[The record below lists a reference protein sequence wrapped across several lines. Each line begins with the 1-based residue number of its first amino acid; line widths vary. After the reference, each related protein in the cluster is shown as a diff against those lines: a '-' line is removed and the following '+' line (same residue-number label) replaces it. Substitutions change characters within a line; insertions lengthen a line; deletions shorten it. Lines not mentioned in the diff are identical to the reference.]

1 MKLKQNLY
9 NQCQAQLGSRLEV
22 IKNKIA
28 DIQNSLQSET
38 KSTAGDKHET
48 GRAML
53 QLEREK
59 AGQQLAELQKQQ
71 ELLHKINPKQIHTKV
86 ALGSIVKTSSAN
98 YFIAVSVGEIKFNNE
113 LFFAI
118 SAATPI
124 GQLLLSKQVGD
135 SIQFRAQQFTITEII

>member
-1 MKLKQNLY
+1 MHLKEKLYQ
-9 NQCQAQLGSRLEV
+9 QCQNALNKRLEV
-22 IKNKIA
+22 IKSTVS

-59 AGQQLAELQKQQ
+59 AGNQLAELQKQI
-71 ELLHKINPKQIHTKV
+71 EILHKINAHVSHSKV
-86 ALGSIVKTSSAN
+86 ALGSIVKTSDSN
-98 YFIAVSVGEIKFNNE
+98 YFIGVSVGEIKTKNE
-113 LFFAI
+113 SFYGI

-124 GQLLLSKQVGD
+124 GRLLMSKQVGD
-135 SIQFRAQQFTITEII
+135 TIQFRAHQFTITEIL

>member
-1 MKLKQNLY
+1 MELKQNLY
-9 NQCQAQLGSRLEV
+9 NQCQEQLNQRLEV

-71 ELLHKINPKQIHTKV
+71 ELLRKINPEQKHQIV
-86 ALGSIVKTSSAN
+86 ALGSIVKTSGAN
-98 YFIAVSVGEIKFNNE
+98 YFISVSGGELKCNNE
-113 LFFAI
+113 WFYAI
-118 SAATPI
+118 SPATPI
-124 GQLLLSKQVGD
+124 GQLLLSKQVGN
-135 SIQFRAQQFTITEII
+135 SIRFRAQQFTITEVY